1 MISKRDEAWDCI
13 FVMKAM
19 LISCTLEDGV
29 SEHAKLN
36 VYDDFHLLMTVEILF
51 NSRVLNQALYFLG
64 LETP

>member
-1 MISKRDEAWDCI
+1 
-13 FVMKAM
+13 MKAM
-19 LISCTLEDGV
+19 LISCTLEDGI
-29 SEHAKLN
+29 SERTKLN

>member
-1 MISKRDEAWDCI
+1 MKPKIASL
-13 FVMKAM
+13 KAM
-19 LISCTLEDGV
+19 LFSCTLEDGI
-29 SEHAKLN
+29 SERAKLN